1 MLIRL
6 LLPSLLIFISCEWLD
21 DQLTVQDLYE
31 EHERT
36 LELWCNLEKDGE
48 IYLYQ
53 YDKTKNNDYGQV
65 HFKTHPRERVFWY
78 SPNQWYTIM
87 FNDTIWSPSI
97 QYSTYGRDGDGTGLQ
112 NFYISH
118 QFIGDTLEL
127 YGYLNKDIVEMVR
140 VFVK

>member
-1 MLIRL
+1 MKK
-6 LLPSLLIFISCEWLD
+6 LLIILIFVLGCEKEYEANISETWIHIYS
-21 DQLTVQDLYE
+21 DLPQENGVYIFE
-31 EHERT
+31 YPENSSNSYFKIH
-36 LELWCNLEKDGE
+36 
-48 IYLYQ
+48 
-53 YDKTKNNDYGQV
+53 YDSYPLQ
-65 HFKTHPRERVFWY
+65 RVFWY